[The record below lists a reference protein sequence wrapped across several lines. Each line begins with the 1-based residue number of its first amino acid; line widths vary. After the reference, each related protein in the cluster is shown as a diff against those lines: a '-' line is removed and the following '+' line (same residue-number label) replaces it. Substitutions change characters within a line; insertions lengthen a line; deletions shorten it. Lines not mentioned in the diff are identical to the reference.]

1 MSGKLKWF
9 AAGAFTHWLFSDNKS
24 KQTTEE
30 IQELEKA
37 KEEQRKYINEH
48 PGEAAIIYL
57 IVGFFCL
64 VLFILFICKLK
75 KWGFF

>member
-30 IQELEKA
+30 IQELEKE
-37 KEEQRKYINEH
+37 KRT
-48 PGEAAIIYL
+48 
-57 IVGFFCL
+57 
-64 VLFILFICKLK
+64 K
-75 KWGFF
+75 KVY